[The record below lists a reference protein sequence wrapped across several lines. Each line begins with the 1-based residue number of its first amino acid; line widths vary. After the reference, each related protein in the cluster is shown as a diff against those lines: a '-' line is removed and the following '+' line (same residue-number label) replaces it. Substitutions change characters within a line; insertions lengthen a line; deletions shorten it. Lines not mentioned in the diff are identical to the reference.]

1 MWYFCAVNLLH
12 FFELNRHEHY
22 IERCILLAKNG
33 LGSTYPNPLVGSVI
47 VYNDTIIGE
56 GWHQKAGEPHAE
68 VHAIQS
74 VKDKSLL
81 KNATIY
87 VSLEPCSHFGKTPP
101 CANLILEH
109 GIPNVVIGCI
119 DTFSEVSGNG
129 VKKLQENGCNVTVGI
144 LEEKCRALNKRF
156 FTFHNKKRPYI
167 ILKWAETEDGFIA
180 PTNNNS
186 ITWISNQYSKQLSHK
201 LRTTEQ
207 SILIGT
213 KTAIIDNP
221 SLTARNW
228 YGNNP
233 IRLVIDRERKI
244 PENNN
249 VFNDAAETIVFTDK
263 NVTPT
268 RPHIHYENIDF
279 DSLPTAICKTLYKK
293 QIQSLIVEGGS
304 TTLNSFIDCNLWDEA
319 IVFNGN
325 SSFSSGVRAPNISGN
340 VIDTISLDSD
350 TLTIYKND

>member
-22 IERCILLAKNG
+22 TERCILLAKNG

-213 KTAIIDNP
+213 KTGIIDNP

-233 IRLVIDRERKI
+233 IRLVIDRDEKI

-319 IVFNGN
+319 IVFKGN